1 MTTHESFKKRVRE
14 RMARTGERYTT
25 ARRALLARSASAPAG
40 GRTWV
45 SEPEMSE
52 EAITGGTGHGWDH
65 WCDLIDSW
73 SIEPW
78 DHAAAAR
85 RVDEEHASGGWWAQA
100 VVVSYE
106 RITGRRLPNQMAD
119 GTFTANKSKTVAA
132 DADKL
137 RELLLDAEHRQDLFP
152 GERTELRSKP
162 TSKAIRLGL
171 DPGVA
176 SISLDPRPDG
186 RTKVV
191 VQHEKL
197 PAHDDVERWKF
208 WWDEW
213 LVAVDQDGSATIA
226 AGDPDPGPD
235 PGLKDE

>member
-1 MTTHESFKKRVRE
+1 MTTHESFKKRVRQ
-14 RMARTGERYTT
+14 RMARTGERYTA
-25 ARRALLARSASAPAG
+25 ARRALLTKRAANES
-40 GRTWV
+40 GRTRSWV

-52 EAITGGTGHGWDH
+52 EAIVGGTGHGWDH
-65 WCDLIDSW
+65 WCDLVDSW
-73 SIEPW
+73 AIEPW

-85 RVDEEHASGGWWAQA
+85 RLDEEYPFGGWWAQA
-100 VVVSYE
+100 IVVSYE
-106 RITGRRLPNQMAD
+106 RITGRRLANQMAD
-119 GTFTANKSKTVAA
+119 GTFTANKSKTVRA

-137 RELLLDAEHRQDLFP
+137 RELLLDADDRHDLFP
-152 GERTELRSKP
+152 DQPTELRSKV

-171 DPGVA
+171 GPGVA

-213 LVAVDQDGSATIA
+213 LVAIDQEDSPTAAT
-226 AGDPDPGPD
+226 PDR
-235 PGLKDE
+235 KA